1 MSAPAAAFVAVGQ
14 FFSRCNVFVF
24 LMYVALTQP
33 VLPGSNTPGTSA
45 ADAET
50 AKASA
55 VARTPAIRN
64 FFICWSPF
72 RFMLQY
78 GPVPANSRLHTPQA
92 SGLRGFYKSFL
103 VRGIR
108 PSLRHCGY
116 GLLIHPAERHR
127 SIYAD
132 VSFPPGRR
140 MSEPSARGCV
150 PGRRPELRPSRRPPG
165 TDRGRCEYRRGSG
178 SLPRGLPRSG

>member
-64 FFICWSPF
+64 FFICWAPF
-72 RFMLQY
+72 RFVLQHGACSRKHPIAY
-78 GPVPANSRLHTPQA
+78 APSVRFTRLLQIVPR
-92 SGLRGFYKSFL
+92 SGDPPEPPPLR
-103 VRGIR
+103 
-108 PSLRHCGY
+108 Y

-127 SIYAD
+127 SI
-132 VSFPPGRR
+132 
-140 MSEPSARGCV
+140 
-150 PGRRPELRPSRRPPG
+150 
-165 TDRGRCEYRRGSG
+165 
-178 SLPRGLPRSG
+178 